1 MREEGESD
9 AQYKKRVN
17 AFFDEHMKEEAE
29 KELYNK
35 IYECRLVNSK

>member
-17 AFFDEHMKEEAE
+17 TFFDEHMKEEAE
-29 KELYNK
+29 RELYNK